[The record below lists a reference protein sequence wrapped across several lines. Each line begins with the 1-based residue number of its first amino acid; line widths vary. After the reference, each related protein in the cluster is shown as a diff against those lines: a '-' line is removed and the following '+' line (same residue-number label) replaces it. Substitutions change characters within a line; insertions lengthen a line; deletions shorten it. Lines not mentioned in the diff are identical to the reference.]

1 MRCAEEAGSRV
12 NFTFDTIAPVHE
24 LVIVIP
30 DLYLPRELRGGSWD
44 GTTFEGLPGFESIA
58 SFGARTRLTAGWRSW
73 LLAHIDRVDLDGV
86 APAYIA
92 AAALDPALIAPLAD
106 PLTPSVTRWIA
117 TPVHLHAG
125 LTRVHFDQRGLL
137 RLTAAEQAILTAD
150 FAHTF
155 GSTHQTL
162 TPLPSGEFLLS
173 TPGLPPLATEE
184 PGRAACGEL
193 DQLMPSGTA
202 AAPLRRLLAEIEMWL
217 HGLPLNEAR
226 RSRGEVPITAL
237 WPWGA
242 AGRIVRPEQR
252 ALSELAAGFGRD
264 AWLEGLWRLSG
275 AACRTP
281 PEHLDQ
287 VLAAGTRAA
296 VLVVEVGGELR
307 ADESAVA
314 GALRRLD
321 ERFISPAL
329 QAQRRSAVDTVS
341 VVLNDARARIGRGS
355 LRKFWRRTR
364 RGLEGFA

>member
-1 MRCAEEAGSRV
+1 MRFACEAGSRV
-12 NFTFDTIAPVHE
+12 NFTFDTITPVRE

-30 DLYLPRELRGGSWD
+30 DLYLPRELRRAPQD
-44 GTTFEGLPGFESIA
+44 GTTFEHQPGIESVA
-58 SFGARTRLTAGWRSW
+58 RFGARSKLAAGWRGW
-73 LLAHIDRVDLDGV
+73 LLAYIDRTDLAGV
-86 APAYIA
+86 APACIA
-92 AAALDPALIAPLAD
+92 AAALDPALIAGLPE

-137 RLTAAEQAILTAD
+137 RLTAAEQAILAAE
-150 FAHTF
+150 FAGTF
-155 GSTHQTL
+155 GSSHQTL
-162 TPLPSGEFLLS
+162 SPLPSGEFLLS
-173 TPGLPPLATEE
+173 TPGVAPLATEE
-184 PGRAACGEL
+184 PGRAACAEL

-217 HGLPLNEAR
+217 HALPLNEAR
-226 RSRGEVPITAL
+226 RSRGQLPITAL

-252 ALSELAAGFGRD
+252 ALSEMPAGFGRD
-264 AWLEGLWRLSG
+264 AWLAGLWRLNG

-296 VLVVEVGGELR
+296 VLVVEVGGELS
-307 ADESAVA
+307 ADESVVG

-321 ERFISPAL
+321 QRFISGAL
-329 QAQRRSAVDTVS
+329 QALRHGALDTVS
-341 VVLNDARARIGRGS
+341 VILNDVRARIERRS
-355 LRKFWRRTR
+355 LRKFWRRTL